1 MTEFTVVTSD
11 DLHMKIFSYIKDN
24 SITIGEYEDMKE
36 TVLTMIQKGYMFNMD
51 RDRLRD
57 AMEDITFVMNPGDVV
72 NKDRVSRGLEYDE
85 DSDSDEETD
94 DLVSMMIRE
103 KEQQNL
109 KNKRS
114 FSPEEVAPEEV
125 APEEVAPEEVAPE
138 EVAPEEVSP
147 GEN

>member
-72 NKDRVSRGLEYDE
+72 NKDRVSRGLEYDA
-85 DSDSDEETD
+85 DSESDEETD
-94 DLVSMMIRE
+94 DLVSMLMQKKLE
-103 KEQQNL
+103 KNL
-109 KNKRS
+109 KHSNMRNI
-114 FSPEEVAPEEV
+114 APEEV
-125 APEEVAPEEVAPE
+125 TPRDLDEH
-138 EVAPEEVSP
+138 
-147 GEN
+147 

>member
-94 DLVSMMIRE
+94 DLVSMLIQERE
-103 KEQQNL
+103 KKISQCREN
-109 KNKRS
+109 
-114 FSPEEVAPEEV
+114 
-125 APEEVAPEEVAPE
+125 EVAPE
-138 EVAPEEVSP
+138 EVAPEEVSS